1 MKSIGNHAKAGN
13 ANLKG
18 KKFKLLSCKCCAVRD
33 LRSKE
38 QAKQV
43 KKEMRYEETNPN
55 GVSLS

>member
-33 LRSKE
+33 LRGKE
-38 QAKQV
+38 QH
-43 KKEMRYEETNPN
+43 KEMKKDIRYET
-55 GVSLS
+55 GH